1 MNHTN
6 IEIKEVKNDK
16 FNVLHSKMIEY
27 IEQKKLPCVITLV
40 YQNDEIIYCGKQG
53 MADIENNVSIE
64 FDTIFRIASMTKP
77 IVSVAALMLYE
88 EGKFSLDDPLSKFMP
103 KAKDLKVFVK
113 EEAGKFIT
121 EELNRE
127 VTIRDL
133 FTHTGGFS
141 YLGDVNHPVDKKY
154 AGLFQEKNHKTL
166 ADGVNALFDVPLL
179 LQPGTIWKYSLST
192 DILGYL
198 IEIISGKSLDKFL
211 RERIFN
217 KLEMKDTGFFVP
229 EEKWDRLA
237 SIYMKNGKGEL
248 VKVPEDQ
255 QRYGRNKTS
264 FFSGGGGLSSTLAD
278 YLKFAVALLNNGKL
292 GEIQLVKEET
302 IKLMTQDHVLSRGIQ
317 YINKDSFGL
326 LPKQL
331 VKIMLEITKG
341 MGFGLGVKIQLEDGA
356 FPAGCYGWG
365 GAFTTDYLVDPKNNM
380 VSIFLSQHLPNLSFT
395 EYYAISFR
403 KFIYEGVSL

>member
-1 MNHTN
+1 MNHIN
-6 IEIKEVKNDK
+6 IEVKEVKNDK
-16 FNVLHSKMIEY
+16 FNVLHSKMVEY
-27 IEQKKLPCVITLV
+27 IEQKKLPCAITLV
-40 YQNDEIIYCGKQG
+40 YQNDKIIYCEKQG
-53 MADIENNVSIE
+53 MADIENNVPIE
-64 FDTIFRIASMTKP
+64 LNTIFRIASMTKP
-77 IVSVAALMLYE
+77 IVSVAALMLFE

-113 EEAGKFIT
+113 EEEGKFIT

-141 YLGDVNHPVDKKY
+141 YLGDVNHPVDKKF
-154 AGLFQEKNHKTL
+154 AGLFQEKNHKSL
-166 ADGVNALFDVPLL
+166 AEAVNALFDVPLL
-179 LQPGTIWKYSLST
+179 IQPGTIWKYSLSI

-198 IEIISGKSLDKFL
+198 IEILSETPLDRFL
-211 RERIFN
+211 EERIFK
-217 KLEMKDTGFFVP
+217 KLDMKDTGFFVP

-248 VKVPEDQ
+248 VKAPEDQ
-255 QRYGRNKTS
+255 QRYGRNKTKL
-264 FFSGGGGLSSTLAD
+264 FSGGGGLSSTLAD

-292 GEIQLVKEET
+292 GEIQLIKEET
-302 IKLMTQDHVLSRGIQ
+302 LQLMTQDHVLLRGIP
-317 YINKDSFGL
+317 YINKDSFRL

-331 VKIMLEITKG
+331 EKIMLEITKG
-341 MGFGLGVKIQLEDGA
+341 TGFGLGVRIILEDGA
-356 FPAGCYGWG
+356 FPAGCHGWG

-380 VSIFLSQHLPNLSFT
+380 VSIFLSQHLPNFSFT
-395 EYYAISFR
+395 ENYPITFR